1 MLRTAFA
8 LVLFCLTAFPAWA
21 DPQAAMAI
29 VSSIPGV
36 LRAEE
41 DTAGNLWVAVN
52 DNHKTPWN
60 TVATNICKI
69 VIPQQARIFLVKI
82 VDAASI
88 APKSKPS
95 QWKMIGGANCGM
107 VQ

>member
-1 MLRTAFA
+1 MLRSAAILA
-8 LVLFCLTAFPAWA
+8 LVCLIALPSRA

-41 DTAGNLWVAVN
+41 DTAGNLWVAVT
-52 DNHKTPWN
+52 DNPKTPWN
-60 TVATNICKI
+60 TVANNICKI